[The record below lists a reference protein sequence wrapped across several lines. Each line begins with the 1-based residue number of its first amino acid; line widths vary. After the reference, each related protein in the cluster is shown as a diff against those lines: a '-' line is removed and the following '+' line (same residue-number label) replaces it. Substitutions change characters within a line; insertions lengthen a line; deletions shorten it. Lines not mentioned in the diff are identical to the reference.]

1 MAVIR
6 QHRGAPSSRISEN
19 GNTVVSF
26 GCAGEVPFERR
37 RFDRLLLSLS
47 TRLKNASPK
56 DLDKEIDAGLKD
68 AIVYFGGDRI
78 TLWEFV
84 EGGKLAVMTHF
95 FAENGTEPP
104 VRSVLHEEMPYILSR
119 IEQNQI
125 FRMSRTADLPESAS
139 LDRERLQR
147 SGVISMLSVPIFMAG
162 TPRGCLSLATI
173 RSERE
178 WSAETIMQLTRI
190 AAVLGNVLERKV
202 SFNLL
207 EERVRFETL
216 IADLS
221 ARFINISSEE
231 VDEAISAALDRVRTF
246 YHADYCAL
254 FEADVATSETRLP
267 YISYAPNVIRL
278 PEDIIPRQA
287 FPWAYDIVFL
297 QGKPNIR
304 ERNDDFP
311 PEAEID
317 RKSNKAIGVEA
328 AINIPVDYG
337 SPTAYCLTVA
347 TVRQRSWPAEYI
359 PRVRLLGEII
369 VEALKRKR
377 LDVELKRSYEEI
389 VTLKNRLELEA
400 DYLRSEIR
408 IGREHE
414 AIIGQSEALT
424 NVLMQ
429 VEQVAPTSSTVLI
442 CGETGTGKE
451 LVAQAVHNLS
461 SRRDR
466 LLVTVNC
473 ASLPAA
479 LVESELFGREKG
491 AYTGALSRQAGR
503 FEL

>member
-1 MAVIR
+1 
-6 QHRGAPSSRISEN
+6 
-19 GNTVVSF
+19 
-26 GCAGEVPFERR
+26 
-37 RFDRLLLSLS
+37 
-47 TRLKNASPK
+47 
-56 DLDKEIDAGLKD
+56 
-68 AIVYFGGDRI
+68 FGGDRI

-84 EGGKLAVMTHF
+84 EGGKLAVMSQF
-95 FAENGTEPP
+95 FAMNGAEPP
-104 VRSVLHEEMPYILSR
+104 VRSFLNEEIPYILSR
-119 IEQNQI
+119 IQQNKI
-125 FRMSRTADLPESAS
+125 FHMSRTADLPASAS
-139 LDRERLQR
+139 LDRETLQR
-147 SGVISMLSVPIFMAG
+147 SGVKSMLSVPIFMAG
-162 TPRGCLSLATI
+162 TLRGFLSLATVW
-173 RSERE
+173 SERA
-178 WSAETIMQLTRI
+178 WLAETIMQLTRI
-190 AAVLGNVLERKV
+190 AAVLGNVLERRV
-202 SFNLL
+202 SFKLL
-207 EERVRFETL
+207 EERIRFETL

-221 ARFINISSEE
+221 ARFINIPSEE
-231 VDEAISAALDRVRTF
+231 VDAAISTALDRVRTF
-246 YHADYCAL
+246 YQADYCAL

-267 YISYAPNVIRL
+267 YISYAPNVIHL
-278 PEDIIPRQA
+278 PDDLIPRQA

-304 ERNDDFP
+304 ERNDDLP

-347 TVRQRSWPAEYI
+347 TVRQRSWPADYI
-359 PRVRLLGEII
+359 PRLRLLGEII

-408 IGREHE
+408 GGSKHD

-424 NVLMQ
+424 NVLTQ
-429 VEQVAPTSSTVLI
+429 VEQVAPTASTVLI

-473 ASLPAA
+473 ASLPA
-479 LVESELFGREKG
+479 G
-491 AYTGALSRQAGR
+491 AD
-503 FEL
+503 